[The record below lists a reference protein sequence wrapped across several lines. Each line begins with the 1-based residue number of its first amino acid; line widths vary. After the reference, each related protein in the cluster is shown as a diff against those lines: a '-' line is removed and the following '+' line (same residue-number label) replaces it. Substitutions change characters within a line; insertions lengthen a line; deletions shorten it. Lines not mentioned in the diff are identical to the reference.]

1 MLQAQADMLSAAMLG
16 RKIAHFEV
24 TGELGRGGMGTV
36 YQARD
41 QHLDR
46 LVALKVL
53 LPETVNNPDRRRR
66 FVQEA
71 KAASA
76 LNHPNIVHI
85 YDIDEAEGVLFIA
98 MEYVAGKTL
107 DQVIPRKGLPLSEA
121 LRYAAQ
127 IAGALTAAHAAGIV
141 HRDLKPSNIMVTEQ
155 GSIKLLDFG
164 LAKLLERGGSE
175 SDATQ
180 TFAEVERTAEGTIV
194 GTAAYMSP
202 EQAEGRPLDE
212 RSDIFSFGAV
222 LYEMITGVR
231 AFQGTTRLST
241 LSSVLRDEP
250 KAPGEIREDT
260 PEQLARIMARCL
272 RKEPGRRFQHMSD
285 LGVALQ
291 EVKEESEAGKP
302 AVAESKRRSGWRWG
316 LIAAAVTL
324 LAAGGAAAWHFG
336 WLVSDRAVSGSA
348 QATQLTL
355 APGLS
360 MGASLSH
367 DGALM
372 AFSSNRSG
380 RFEVYV
386 RSTGPHGSERQITSD
401 GQQNIEP
408 SWSPDG
414 KSIAYHS
421 VARQGIWTV
430 PASGSGPPH
439 QLAPF
444 GSRPVWSP
452 DGRQLA
458 FRSVSPNDLAWF
470 DWGSGGQSTI
480 FTVDADGSHLRQ
492 VTTAGNPAGQHADP
506 GWSADGKLLII
517 ASLGQMGARASINT
531 LGTVDPESG
540 EYRQIA
546 TGNLVNQMSPV
557 LSPDGRTVYFGAMA
571 KDGFG
576 IYAVPL
582 SGNAPAVAIYKTG
595 KDVPTGIALS
605 HDGKRLFFTRMT
617 TVSQIWQTGTEG
629 SPPKALYQDDV
640 VRAKLPAY
648 SPDGQHLAYLVQTQN
663 AVQDLWMMDADG
675 SNATPVVSDQ
685 GFANG
690 PGWTADGKAIWY
702 SFVTSGQFQLRKFRP
717 ADGSQQVLLESKEY
731 HTRAHLTPD
740 LREMV
745 YDSGR
750 PLNLW
755 IVPVQGGSPRQLT
768 FDREGAGFPILS
780 PDGQWIAYQLYR
792 GEGTTISIMDRGGE
806 HQQTILASPGV
817 HYVYSFAAD
826 NRRIAY
832 TACPDGVWNVYWI
845 DRITGDTKQV
855 TNYTAYGSVVRSP
868 AWRPGTEQMAFEY
881 TEVKGNVYA
890 IDLPGTKR

>member
-1 MLQAQADMLSAAMLG
+1 MLG
-16 RKIAHFEV
+16 KTIAHFEI
-24 TGELGRGGMGTV
+24 TGELGQGGMGTV
-36 YQARD
+36 YKARD

-85 YDIDEAEGVLFIA
+85 YDIDEAGGVLFIA
-98 MEYVAGKTL
+98 MEHVAGKTL
-107 DQVIPRKGLPLSEA
+107 DQTIPRKGLPLGEA
-121 LRYAAQ
+121 LRYAGQ
-127 IAGALTAAHAAGIV
+127 IAGALAAAHAAGIV

-155 GSIKLLDFG
+155 GAVKLLDFG

-175 SDATQ
+175 SDATE
-180 TFAEVERTAEGTIV
+180 TLAEVERTAEGTIV
-194 GTAAYMSP
+194 GTAAFMSP
-202 EQAEGRPLDE
+202 EQAEGKPLDG

-222 LYEMITGVR
+222 LYEMITGQR
-231 AFQGTTRLST
+231 AFQGPTRVST
-241 LSSVLRDEP
+241 LTSVLRDEP
-250 KAPGEIREDT
+250 KPPGEIREDT
-260 PEQLARIMARCL
+260 PVELARIIARCL
-272 RKEPGRRFQHMSD
+272 RKESGRRFQHMAD
-285 LGVALQ
+285 LGVALE
-291 EVKEESEAGKP
+291 EVREESETGQRVEVEP
-302 AVAESKRRSGWRWG
+302 KRRPGRRWG
-316 LIAAAVTL
+316 LIAAAVVV
-324 LAAGGAAAWHFG
+324 LAAGGAAAWRFR
-336 WLVSDRAVSGSA
+336 WPASDHAVPGSL
-348 QATQLTL
+348 QASQLTFS
-355 APGLS
+355 PGLS
-360 MGASLSH
+360 MGASLSY
-367 DGALM
+367 DGTSM

-380 RFEVYV
+380 RFEVYL
-386 RSTGPHGSERQITSD
+386 RPTGPRGSERRITSD

-414 KSIAYHS
+414 KTIAYHS

-430 PASGSGPPH
+430 PASGSGSPR

-452 DGRQLA
+452 DGHQLA

-492 VTTAGNPAGQHADP
+492 VTTAGNPTGQHADP
-506 GWSADGKLLII
+506 SWSADGRHLIF
-517 ASLGQMGARASINT
+517 ASLGLMGAVASVNT
-531 LGTVDPESG
+531 LWTVDVTSG
-540 EYRQIA
+540 ELKQIA
-546 TGNLVNQMSPV
+546 TGNVVNQVSPV
-557 LSPDGRTVYFGAMA
+557 MSPDGRTVYFGATA

-582 SGNAPAVAIYKTG
+582 FGTPSAVAIYKTG
-595 KDVPTGIALS
+595 KDVPAGIALS
-605 HDGKRLFFTRMT
+605 RDGKRLFFTRLRT
-617 TVSQIWQTGTEG
+617 LSQIWQTGIDA
-629 SPPKALYQDDV
+629 SPAKALYQDEV
-640 VRAKLPAY
+640 VRAKLPVY
-648 SPDGQHLAYLVQTQN
+648 SPDGRHLAYVVQPQN
-663 AVQDLWMMDADG
+663 RAQDLWMMNADG

-690 PGWTADGKAIWY
+690 PGWTADSNAIWY
-702 SFVTSGQFQLRKFRP
+702 TFATPGQFQIRKFRP
-717 ADGSQQVLLESKEY
+717 ADGSQEVLMASKEF

-740 LREMV
+740 QRELV

-750 PLNLW
+750 PLNIW
-755 IVPVQGGSPRQLT
+755 ILSLQGGSGRQLT
-768 FDREGAGFPILS
+768 FDREGAAFPALS
-780 PDGQWIAYQLYR
+780 PDGQWIAYELFR
-792 GEGTTISIMDRGGE
+792 GEGTTISIMDRAGE

-817 HYVYSFAAD
+817 HYPYSFASD

-845 DRITGDTKQV
+845 DRISGETRQV

-890 IDLPGTKR
+890 IDLPGINR